1 MVKTKGWDT
10 EQKALTPIHGT
21 VCLIRVCQALTNL
34 CVLHVKSFI
43 MLKHQRTPNRLD
55 QKKKKNS
62 SITKY
67 SQNTKCTKQKKEY

>member
-55 QKKKKNS
+55 QKKKKS
-62 SITKY
+62 SCHMIVKN
-67 SQNTKCTKQKKEY
+67 QMHKIEKEY